1 MERDYVK
8 NELLGMEVP
17 DSDDEEF
24 EEQLKNLSEKFEK
37 MAMDSVEEQR
47 LRPNVTDNWV
57 SKYARKE

>member
-8 NELLGMEVP
+8 NELLGMDVP